1 MYILGVILFVIL
13 ISEFGIFNRLT
24 LFQKET
30 VTVNK
35 SKDDSDVLVEDEKKP
50 EKTEEAV
57 ETDEPKYV
65 S

>member
-1 MYILGVILFVIL
+1 MNLE
-13 ISEFGIFNRLT
+13 SSTELT

-30 VTVNK
+30 VTVNE

-50 EKTEEAV
+50 EKIEEAV

>member
-1 MYILGVILFVIL
+1 MYILGVVLFVIL
-13 ISEFGIFNRLT
+13 ISEFGIFNRINPVP
-24 LFQKET
+24 KET
-30 VTVNK
+30 VTVNE

-50 EKTEEAV
+50 EKIEEAV